1 MSKILNSNYNDN
13 LNIRR
18 SPVKGS
24 LKIGETVYGRVVK
37 SIDVNEAIIKLMNGL
52 ELHAE
57 VDEAV
62 NELDKGLLKFIVE
75 SCNDNKVQLKIFRSS
90 EERSQSINDQVSRI
104 ILAEGLSEEDT
115 KILQSMLKFDMTL
128 TRENIRDIK
137 SLIQLKER
145 MTSDPTEVNKFID
158 KYLNSKS
165 IDSNSINGKNIKETL
180 SEFFKVF
187 NTLKMEDILLFLE
200 NSIDFSTETI
210 VSYKNMFSENES
222 INESINK
229 KTLNMDKSLDVNGKN
244 VDKGH
249 EKVDLNPININRN
262 INDVIDNIKLKVE
275 NLDIVNPK
283 GIDESILV
291 PEETNNELIKDT
303 FNNLFKSK
311 NIEISDKQLDFIKNI
326 VDNGEAKTMDKNTFE
341 KGLANVL
348 GKEVILSDREYET
361 ITKLIQGKDSIS
373 QNLDFKNI
381 DYNTSMIKE
390 VFSSIFKEQ
399 GIEISNKEL
408 DTIKNTLSNN
418 EIKTMDKS
426 AVEKVLSNLLG
437 KEVILSEKDYTSIVG
452 SFKGKDA
459 EMKNLEPDI
468 SRLPKEIIKEA
479 ISSRAE
485 EGKLVIK
492 NVLELLSDGVDSP
505 ELLGLIKNNISDIR
519 LFNKLSNQ
527 YYYVNVP
534 LNFNE
539 KEYPCKIIIKDKRK
553 EGKAIDSKNLKL
565 VLTLKTSNFG
575 TVDSYI
581 HVLNRNINIRVK
593 CNEEHVKVFEIS
605 KGKLER
611 VVAALGFNVKV
622 DVEKKQEEVSL
633 ITCREFFGDNNVAG
647 IDIKV

>member
-13 LNIRR
+13 FNIRR

-62 NELDKGLLKFIVE
+62 TELDKGLLKFIVE
-75 SCNDNKVQLKIFRSS
+75 SCNDNKVQLKIFKSS
-90 EERSQSINDQVSRI
+90 EERSQSINDEVSRI

-115 KILQSMLKFDMTL
+115 EMLQSMLKFDMTL

-137 SLIQLKER
+137 SLIQFKER

-158 KYLNSKS
+158 KYIDSKS
-165 IDSNSINGKNIKETL
+165 IDSNTINGKNIKETL

-187 NTLKMEDILLFLE
+187 NTLKMEDVLLFLE
-200 NSIDFSTETI
+200 NNIDFSTETI
-210 VSYKNMFSENES
+210 VSYKNMFLENES
-222 INESINK
+222 INE
-229 KTLNMDKSLDVNGKN
+229 TMLNMDNSFELDGKN
-244 VDKGH
+244 VDNGY
-249 EKVDLNPININRN
+249 EKVDLNTHNINRN

-275 NLDIVNPK
+275 DLDIVNPK

-291 PEETNNELIKDT
+291 PEETNNELIRDV
-303 FNNLFKSK
+303 FNNLLESK
-311 NIEISDKQLDFIKNI
+311 NIEISDKQLDFIKSI
-326 VDNGEAKTMDKNTFE
+326 VDNGEAKTMDKNSFE
-341 KGLANVL
+341 KDLANVL

-361 ITKLIQGKDSIS
+361 ITKLIQEKDSIS
-373 QNLDFKNI
+373 KNLEFKNI
-381 DYNTSMIKE
+381 DDNTNIIKE
-390 VFSSIFKEQ
+390 AFSSIFKEQ

-408 DTIKNTLSNN
+408 DTIKNILSSN

-437 KEVILSEKDYTSIVG
+437 KEVILSEKDYTSIIE

-459 EMKNLEPDI
+459 GMQNLELDT

-492 NVLELLSDGVDSP
+492 NVLELLNDGVDSP

-527 YYYVNVP
+527 YYYVNAP

-553 EGKAIDSKNLKL
+553 EGKAIDSKNVKL

-575 TVDSYI
+575 TVDSYVQ
-581 HVLNRNINIRVK
+581 VLNKNINIRVK

-605 KGKLER
+605 KGKLEK

>member
-13 LNIRR
+13 FNIRR
-18 SPVKGS
+18 SPVKSS

-62 NELDKGLLKFIVE
+62 TELDKGLLKFIVE
-75 SCNDNKVQLKIFRSS
+75 SCNDNKVQLKIFKSS
-90 EERSQSINDQVSRI
+90 EERSQSINDEVSRI

-115 KILQSMLKFDMTL
+115 EMLQSMLKFDMTL

-137 SLIQLKER
+137 SLIQFKER

-158 KYLNSKS
+158 KYIDSKS
-165 IDSNSINGKNIKETL
+165 IDSNTINGKNIKETL

-187 NTLKMEDILLFLE
+187 NTLKMEDVLLFLE
-200 NSIDFSTETI
+200 NNIDFSTETI
-210 VSYKNMFSENES
+210 VSYKNMFLENES
-222 INESINK
+222 INE
-229 KTLNMDKSLDVNGKN
+229 TMLNMDNSFELDGKN
-244 VDKGH
+244 VDNGY
-249 EKVDLNPININRN
+249 EKVDLNTHNINRN

-275 NLDIVNPK
+275 DLDIVNPK

-291 PEETNNELIKDT
+291 PEETNNELIRDV
-303 FNNLFKSK
+303 FNNLLESK
-311 NIEISDKQLDFIKNI
+311 NIEISDKQLDFIKSI
-326 VDNGEAKTMDKNTFE
+326 VDNGEAKTMDKNSFE
-341 KGLANVL
+341 KDLANVL

-361 ITKLIQGKDSIS
+361 ITKLIQEKDSIS
-373 QNLDFKNI
+373 KNLDFKNI
-381 DYNTSMIKE
+381 DDNTSIIKDA
-390 VFSSIFKEQ
+390 FSSILKEQ

-408 DTIKNTLSNN
+408 DTIKNILSSN

-426 AVEKVLSNLLG
+426 TVEKVLSNLLG
-437 KEVILSEKDYTSIVG
+437 KEVTLSEKDYTSIIE

-459 EMKNLEPDI
+459 GMQNLELDT
-468 SRLPKEIIKEA
+468 SKLPKEIIKEA

-492 NVLELLSDGVDSP
+492 NVLELLNDGVDSP

-553 EGKAIDSKNLKL
+553 EGKAIDSKNVKL

-575 TVDSYI
+575 TVDSYVQ
-581 HVLNRNINIRVK
+581 VLNKNINIRVK

-605 KGKLER
+605 KGKLEK

-633 ITCREFFGDNNVAG
+633 STCREFFGDNNVAG

>member
-13 LNIRR
+13 FNIRR
-18 SPVKGS
+18 SPVKSS

-62 NELDKGLLKFIVE
+62 TELDKGLLKFIVE
-75 SCNDNKVQLKIFRSS
+75 SCNDNKVQLKIFKSS
-90 EERSQSINDQVSRI
+90 EERSQSINDEVSRI

-115 KILQSMLKFDMTL
+115 EMLQSMLKFDMTL

-137 SLIQLKER
+137 SLIQFKER

-158 KYLNSKS
+158 KYIDSKS
-165 IDSNSINGKNIKETL
+165 VDSNTINGKNIKETL

-187 NTLKMEDILLFLE
+187 NTLKMEDVLLFLE
-200 NSIDFSTETI
+200 NNIDFSTETI
-210 VSYKNMFSENES
+210 VSYKNMFLENES
-222 INESINK
+222 INE
-229 KTLNMDKSLDVNGKN
+229 TMLNMDNSFELDGKN
-244 VDKGH
+244 VDNGY
-249 EKVDLNPININRN
+249 EKVDLNTDNINRN

-275 NLDIVNPK
+275 DLDIVNPK

-291 PEETNNELIKDT
+291 PEETNNELIRDV
-303 FNNLFKSK
+303 FNNLLESK
-311 NIEISDKQLDFIKNI
+311 NIEISDKQLDFIKSI
-326 VDNGEAKTMDKNTFE
+326 VDNGEAKIMDKNSFE
-341 KGLANVL
+341 KDLANVL

-361 ITKLIQGKDSIS
+361 ITKLIQEKDSIS
-373 QNLDFKNI
+373 KNLDFKNI
-381 DYNTSMIKE
+381 DDNTSIIKDA
-390 VFSSIFKEQ
+390 FSSILKEQ

-408 DTIKNTLSNN
+408 DTIKNILSSN

-437 KEVILSEKDYTSIVG
+437 KEVTLSEKDYTSIIE

-459 EMKNLEPDI
+459 GMQNLELDT
-468 SRLPKEIIKEA
+468 SKLPKEIIKEA

-492 NVLELLSDGVDSP
+492 NVLELLNDGVDSP

-553 EGKAIDSKNLKL
+553 EGKAIDSKNVKL

-575 TVDSYI
+575 TVDSYVQ
-581 HVLNRNINIRVK
+581 VLNKNINIRVK

-605 KGKLER
+605 KGKLEK

-633 ITCREFFGDNNVAG
+633 STCREFFGDNNVAG